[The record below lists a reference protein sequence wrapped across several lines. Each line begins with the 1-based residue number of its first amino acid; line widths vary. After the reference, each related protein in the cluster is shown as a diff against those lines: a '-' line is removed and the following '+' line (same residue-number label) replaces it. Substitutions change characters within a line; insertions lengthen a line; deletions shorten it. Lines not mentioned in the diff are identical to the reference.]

1 LNKPREMI
9 IFVPNVLFANQSS
22 LYMAKKSTIVKN
34 WPKYLLQWGVL
45 LALIVFIT
53 GLIPSE
59 EAVDP
64 EKYCPMGGLQ
74 ALATY
79 LANNSLPC
87 SMSMIQIA
95 MGIALVAAVVLFS
108 KLFCAYICPVGT
120 VQDLLSKARKAMH
133 IKGIRIM
140 NGSVADKALRI
151 VKYALVFWIFYM
163 TVNASELFC
172 KNLDPYYAIATG
184 FKGEITLW
192 MSIVSISVIVLG
204 SFFIDMFWC
213 RYLCPLGAISNSLK
227 FWVWIGVLFG
237 VYVAAGA
244 VGADIPWAVLLGA
257 FCILGYLLEVFHAKP
272 KLQILHVTKD
282 DALCNN
288 CGLCTKKCPYGID
301 VKSCHSG
308 KLNHVDCTLCGECVA
323 ACSTRALNIG
333 VCKASKNKVWN
344 YVPAVLTIVL
354 IAFGIWAGG
363 KFELPTIDMTWGIE
377 NVAEDGT
384 VTQLVDPDKLE
395 MTTIEGLR
403 SVKCYGS
410 SMAFKAKLEKIPG
423 VHGVKVYV
431 RRHAADI
438 TYDPAKTN
446 HDKIQEAIYVPS
458 KFRVATPDPAAT
470 GKLKVVTIRTE
481 GMYDKMDINYLGLQM
496 RNTGKKIYG
505 LETEFA
511 CPLIVRVYM
520 DPSENLDEDWFE
532 DVVEM
537 EVLNMPVHGGGSKEI
552 EVDYE
557 FVKLED
563 EVGEIGTEEF
573 IRKMFSPFK
582 AQFKQRVE
590 ENAGKEQ
597 FVYEIADPNYEK
609 PIILRNMPFLSNH
622 LSKHD
627 GVIGIYL
634 NLNHELVPA
643 IQIRY
648 AEPMTADKLW
658 ELMTMETWTIT
669 YKKDDVREEGAKIG
683 FKTPGVVRPYA
694 VTE

>member
-1 LNKPREMI
+1 
-9 IFVPNVLFANQSS
+9 
-22 LYMAKKSTIVKN
+22 MAKKSTILKN
-34 WPKYLLQWGVL
+34 WPKYLLQWGILV
-45 LALIVFIT
+45 ALIVFIT

-87 SMSMIQIA
+87 SMSMVQIA

-120 VQDLLSKARKAMH
+120 VQDLLSKARNAMH
-133 IKGIRIM
+133 IKGIKVA
-140 NGSVADKALRI
+140 NGSVLDKVLRI
-151 VKYALVFWIFYM
+151 VKYVLVFWIFYM

-192 MSIVSISVIVLG
+192 MSIVSISVILIG
-204 SFFIDMFWC
+204 SFFINMFWC

-227 FWVWIGVLFG
+227 FWVWIGVIFG
-237 VYVAAGA
+237 VYVVAG
-244 VGADIPWAVLLGA
+244 VLGADIPWAVLLGA
-257 FCILGYLLEVFHAKP
+257 FCIAGYLLEIFHAKP
-272 KLQILHVTKD
+272 KLQVLHVTKD
-282 DALCNN
+282 DALCNG
-288 CGLCTKKCPYGID
+288 CGLCMKKCPYNID
-301 VKSCHSG
+301 IKSVHNG
-308 KLNHVDCTLCGECVA
+308 KIQHVDCTLCGECVA
-323 ACSTRALNIG
+323 ACSTNALNIG
-333 VCKASKNKVWN
+333 VCKPTRSKVWN
-344 YVPAVLTIVL
+344 IVPAILTVAL

-363 KFELPTIDMTWGIE
+363 KFELPTIDMEWGIE

-384 VTQLVDPDKLE
+384 VTQLVDPAKLE
-395 MTTIEGLR
+395 TTTVEGLR

-410 SMAFKAKLEKIPG
+410 SMAFKAKLEKIAG

-438 TYDPAKTN
+438 LFDPAKTN

-458 KFRVATPDPAAT
+458 KFRVNTPDHKVVPEV
-470 GKLKVVTIRTE
+470 KVVTIRTE
-481 GMYDKMDINYLGLQM
+481 GMYDKMDINYLGMQM

-520 DPSENLDEDWFE
+520 DPSENLDKDWYE
-532 DVVEM
+532 EVVEM
-537 EVLNMPVHGGGSKEI
+537 EVLQMPVHGGGTKEI

-557 FVKLED
+557 FVKVED
-563 EVGEIGTEEF
+563 EVTTISTEDF
-573 IRKMFSPFK
+573 LKKMFSPFK
-582 AQFKQRVE
+582 AQFKKRVE

-597 FVYEIADPNYEK
+597 FVYEIANANYEK
-609 PIILRNMPFLSNH
+609 PIYLRNMPFLSNH

-627 GVIGIYL
+627 GIIGVYL
-634 NLNHELVPA
+634 NLNKDLVPA

-648 AEPMTADKLW
+648 AEPMTAEKIW
-658 ELMTMETWTIT
+658 ELITMETWTIT
-669 YKKDDVREEGAKIG
+669 YKQDDVREEAAKIA
-683 FKTPGVVRPYA
+683 FKEQGTVYNYSK
-694 VTE
+694 

>member
-1 LNKPREMI
+1 
-9 IFVPNVLFANQSS
+9 
-22 LYMAKKSTIVKN
+22 MAKKSTILKN

-45 LALIVFIT
+45 VALIVFIT

-87 SMSMIQIA
+87 SMSMVQIA

-120 VQDLLSKARKAMH
+120 VQDLLSKARNAMH
-133 IKGIRIM
+133 IKGIKVA
-140 NGSVADKALRI
+140 NGSVLDKVLRI

-192 MSIVSISVIVLG
+192 MSIVSISVILIG
-204 SFFIDMFWC
+204 SFFINMFWC

-227 FWVWIGVLFG
+227 FWVWIGVIFG
-237 VYVAAGA
+237 VYVVAG
-244 VGADIPWAVLLGA
+244 VLGADIPWAVLLGA
-257 FCILGYLLEVFHAKP
+257 FCIAGYLLEIFHAKP
-272 KLQILHVTKD
+272 KLQVLHVTKD
-282 DALCNN
+282 DALCNG
-288 CGLCTKKCPYGID
+288 CGLCMKKCPYNID
-301 VKSCHSG
+301 IKSVHNG
-308 KLNHVDCTLCGECVA
+308 KIQHVDCTLCGECVA
-323 ACSTRALNIG
+323 ACSTNALNIG
-333 VCKASKNKVWN
+333 VCKPTRSKVWN
-344 YVPAVLTIVL
+344 IVPAILTVVL

-363 KFELPTIDMTWGIE
+363 KFELPTIDMEWGIE

-384 VTQLVDPDKLE
+384 VTQLVDPAKLE
-395 MTTIEGLR
+395 TTTIEGLR

-410 SMAFKAKLEKIPG
+410 SMAFKAKLEKIAG

-438 TYDPAKTN
+438 LFDPAKTN

-458 KFRVATPDPAAT
+458 KFRVNTPDHKVVPEV
-470 GKLKVVTIRTE
+470 KVVTIRTE
-481 GMYDKMDINYLGLQM
+481 GMYDKMDINYLGMQM

-520 DPSENLDEDWFE
+520 DPSENLDKDWYE
-532 DVVEM
+532 EVVEM
-537 EVLNMPVHGGGSKEI
+537 EVLQMPVHGGGTKEI

-557 FVKLED
+557 FVKVED
-563 EVGEIGTEEF
+563 EVTTISTEDF
-573 IRKMFSPFK
+573 LKKMFSPFK
-582 AQFKQRVE
+582 AQFKKRVE

-597 FVYEIADPNYEK
+597 FVYEIANANYEK
-609 PIILRNMPFLSNH
+609 PIYLRNMPFLSNH

-627 GVIGIYL
+627 GIIGVYL
-634 NLNHELVPA
+634 NLNKDLVPA

-648 AEPMTADKLW
+648 AEPMTAEKIW
-658 ELMTMETWTIT
+658 ELITMDTWTIT
-669 YKKDDVREEGAKIG
+669 YKQDDVREEAAKIA
-683 FKTPGVVRPYA
+683 FKEQGTVYNYSK
-694 VTE
+694 

>member
-1 LNKPREMI
+1 
-9 IFVPNVLFANQSS
+9 
-22 LYMAKKSTIVKN
+22 MAKKSTILKN

-45 LALIVFIT
+45 VALIVFIT

-87 SMSMIQIA
+87 SMSMVQIA

-120 VQDLLSKARKAMH
+120 VQDLLSKARNAMH
-133 IKGIRIM
+133 IKGIKVA
-140 NGSVADKALRI
+140 NGSVLDKVLRI

-192 MSIVSISVIVLG
+192 MSIVSISVILIG
-204 SFFIDMFWC
+204 SFFINMFWC

-227 FWVWIGVLFG
+227 FWVWIGVIFG
-237 VYVAAGA
+237 VYVVAG
-244 VGADIPWAVLLGA
+244 VLGADIPWAVLLGA
-257 FCILGYLLEVFHAKP
+257 FCIAGYLLEIFHAKP
-272 KLQILHVTKD
+272 KLQVLHVTKD
-282 DALCNN
+282 DALCNG
-288 CGLCTKKCPYGID
+288 CGLCMKKCPYNID
-301 VKSCHSG
+301 IKSVHNG
-308 KLNHVDCTLCGECVA
+308 KIQHVDCTLCGECVA
-323 ACSTRALNIG
+323 ACSTNALNIG
-333 VCKASKNKVWN
+333 VCKPTRSKVWN
-344 YVPAVLTIVL
+344 IVPAILTIAL

-363 KFELPTIDMTWGIE
+363 KFELPTIDMEWGIE

-384 VTQLVDPDKLE
+384 VTQLVDPAKLE
-395 MTTIEGLR
+395 TTTIEGLR

-410 SMAFKAKLEKIPG
+410 SMAFKAKLEKIAG

-438 TYDPAKTN
+438 LFDPAKTN

-458 KFRVATPDPAAT
+458 KFRVNTPDHKVVPEV
-470 GKLKVVTIRTE
+470 KVVTIRTE
-481 GMYDKMDINYLGLQM
+481 GMYDKMDINYLGMQM

-520 DPSENLDEDWFE
+520 DPSENLDKDWYE
-532 DVVEM
+532 EVVEM
-537 EVLNMPVHGGGSKEI
+537 EVLQMPVHGGGTKEI

-557 FVKLED
+557 FVKVED
-563 EVGEIGTEEF
+563 EVTTISTEDF
-573 IRKMFSPFK
+573 LKKMFSPFK
-582 AQFKQRVE
+582 AQFKKRVE
-590 ENAGKEQ
+590 ENEGKEQ
-597 FVYEIADPNYEK
+597 FVYEIANANYEK
-609 PIILRNMPFLSNH
+609 PIYLRNMPFLSNH

-627 GVIGIYL
+627 GIIGVYL
-634 NLNHELVPA
+634 NLNKDLVPA

-648 AEPMTADKLW
+648 AEPMTAEKIW
-658 ELMTMETWTIT
+658 ELITMDTWTIT
-669 YKKDDVREEGAKIG
+669 YKQDDVREEAAKIA
-683 FKTPGVVRPYA
+683 FKEQGTVYNYSK
-694 VTE
+694 